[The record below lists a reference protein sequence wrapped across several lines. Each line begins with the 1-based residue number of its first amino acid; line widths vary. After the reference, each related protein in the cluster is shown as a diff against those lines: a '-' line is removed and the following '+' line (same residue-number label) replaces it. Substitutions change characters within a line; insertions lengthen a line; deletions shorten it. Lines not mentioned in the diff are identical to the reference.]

1 MNDVSFIPCVTN
13 EENGGGSHGGG
24 LPFPPPCT
32 QISNETSVNES
43 LSHKTQQLEHFK
55 YTFTMP
61 ALSFLNSTVP
71 LHPEPYQLP
80 FDIRTNDQA
89 SRFGS
94 LALSVVTVSLTAA
107 SLVIACLHLRLK
119 VRAPN
124 DTPTSV
130 EGDALGRESII
141 LEDIIVSP
149 GRNIVLEYG

>member
-1 MNDVSFIPCVTN
+1 
-13 EENGGGSHGGG
+13 
-24 LPFPPPCT
+24 
-32 QISNETSVNES
+32 
-43 LSHKTQQLEHFK
+43 
-55 YTFTMP
+55 MP

-107 SLVIACLHLRLK
+107 SLFIACLHLRLK